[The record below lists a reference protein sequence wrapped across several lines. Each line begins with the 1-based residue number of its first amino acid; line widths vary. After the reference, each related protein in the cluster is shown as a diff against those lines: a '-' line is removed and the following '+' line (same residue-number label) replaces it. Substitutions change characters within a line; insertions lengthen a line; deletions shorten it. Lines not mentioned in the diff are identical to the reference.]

1 MVVSGNNVAHLF
13 NVLSVPFAF
22 HTSFSYFSFMLP
34 RNILAMIITRSP
46 HTRRHM
52 KATVPV
58 SSAAKLYLPNIILYV
73 GMLRCAPSLIVARSL
88 ALTFRV
94 LGFLWTTAVA
104 FSLHRLLTSQD
115 RMP

>member
-1 MVVSGNNVAHLF
+1 MVVSGNNVAHLS
-13 NVLSVPFAF
+13 NVRSVPFAF
-22 HTSFSYFSFMLP
+22 QTSFSYFSFLLP

-58 SSAAKLYLPNIILYV
+58 SNVAKPHLPNIILHV
-73 GMLRCAPSLIVARSL
+73 DMLCCAPSLLVARSL

-104 FSLHRLLTSQD
+104 FSLLRLLTSQD